1 MYNKNENNPVKRF
14 VEKRAYF
21 RKYDTLC
28 IFSLVM
34 YSILMEMLFRR
45 GVPAQYR
52 NIQARTVAM
61 WMLVNILLSRYI
73 GYDLSICPMCNNLIP
88 TVKQKNS
95 DYMVPGNGELPD
107 RCPYCNTNFY
117 KYK

>member
-1 MYNKNENNPVKRF
+1 MYNNNENNAVKRF
-14 VEKRAYF
+14 VEKRTYF

-28 IFSLVM
+28 IFSLVL
-34 YSILMEMLFRR
+34 YSILMEMLYPR

-52 NIQARTVAM
+52 NIQARTVAL
-61 WMLVNILLSRYI
+61 WMLVLFLLNRYI
-73 GYDLSICPMCNNLIP
+73 GHDLSICPMCNNLIP
-88 TVKQKNS
+88 TMEQKNS
-95 DYMVPGNGELPD
+95 GTMVRGNGELPD